1 MFRVLAQV
9 GFEPPAFD
17 LIDQAPLA
25 ERIFLEQPLPL
36 AFAFVVLG
44 LLLAAWYLRRAEPK
58 RALFGLIPI
67 GLGVAL
73 FLIGHFVTTDRQRVA
88 DTTRDLISAIAS
100 PDPGVL
106 RQALSDGA
114 EIRAHTM
121 RWRKEDLIELVRRAE
136 AADGAYDIPP
146 RFTVESYRIRQVR
159 AALDSP
165 TIARTQVNVTATA
178 NGRPQA
184 TWWELDF
191 DRTPDGW
198 KVRTVTLK
206 WLAGLGNIGAGPG
219 R

>member
-9 GFEPPAFD
+9 GLEPPAFD
-17 LIDQAPLA
+17 IIDRAPLI

-36 AFAFVVLG
+36 AFGLGVLG

-67 GLGVAL
+67 GMGVAV
-73 FLIGHFVTTDRQRVA
+73 FLIGQFVTTDRQRVA
-88 DTTRDLISAIAS
+88 DLTRDFISSIAE
-100 PDPGVL
+100 PDATTI
-106 RQALSDGA
+106 RNALVEGA
-114 EIRAHTM
+114 ELRAHTQ
-121 RWRKEDLIELVRRAE
+121 RWRKDDLVEFVRRAE
-136 AADGAYDIPP
+136 AGGGAYDIPP
-146 RFTVESYRIRQVR
+146 RVVIESYRIRQIR

-198 KVRTVTLK
+198 KIRSVTLK